1 MLLTERP
8 SKRTSSDN
16 NDYDDDDD
24 DQFSTSIY
32 LPPYQ
37 QQQVLLVAAENE
49 SERNQLGSKGNR
61 SAFVSEQTSE
71 TSARPRTERTRRDS
85 AVITGNPPISASSR
99 GLGSEEK
106 SAMRSLDHDQL
117 IFAYIFSSS

>member
-16 NDYDDDDD
+16 NDYDDDD

-61 SAFVSEQTSE
+61 SAFASEQTRE
-71 TSARPRTERTRRDS
+71 TSARLEQN
-85 AVITGNPPISASSR
+85 AR
-99 GLGSEEK
+99 GEIV
-106 SAMRSLDHDQL
+106 RS
-117 IFAYIFSSS
+117 